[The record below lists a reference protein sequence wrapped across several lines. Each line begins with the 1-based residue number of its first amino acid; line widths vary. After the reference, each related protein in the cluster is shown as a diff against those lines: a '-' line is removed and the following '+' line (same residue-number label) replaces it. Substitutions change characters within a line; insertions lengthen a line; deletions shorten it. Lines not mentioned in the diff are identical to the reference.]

1 LLKQARMERDLTQTG
16 VATAIGRTPHHY
28 TLIEIGQKL
37 PSMKTF
43 AKLQHCLGF
52 DANELL
58 DALLS
63 VPRPFSAFG
72 HLLGSSR
79 NGQGMMITEIT
90 SAVGCA
96 ADHYSR
102 IEAGAELPTIMLFVR
117 LHRVLGFDA
126 DSMLLSLPMAPELDP
141 GEVWGPHYEFGRLL
155 KQARLERRM
164 LHADVSQLAER
175 APRYYARLDTG
186 IQLPSLKNFAKLQR
200 CLGFDANRL
209 LSALSDNPR
218 PFTEFGRQLT
228 SARTSRDM
236 TEAEAAAIAGCASD
250 RYQRVESGAELPTLM
265 ELVRLHRDLEL
276 TADKA
281 LRVILVEPELVS

>member
-72 HLLGSSR
+72 HLLGSAR
-79 NGQGMMITEIT
+79 NGQGMMITEIA

-96 ADHYSR
+96 ADHYWR

-126 DSMLLSLPMAPELDP
+126 DSMLVA
-141 GEVWGPHYEFGRLL
+141 
-155 KQARLERRM
+155 
-164 LHADVSQLAER
+164 AER
-175 APRYYARLDTG
+175 AVRPSSRYSSRSSRVTWVASVSAPRPSRNGYSALLAPWSALRLARAMVWRPPFRARLRVCSPAPISFWT
-186 IQLPSLKNFAKLQR
+186 R
-200 CLGFDANRL
+200 
-209 LSALSDNPR
+209 LSA
-218 PFTEFGRQLT
+218 
-228 SARTSRDM
+228 
-236 TEAEAAAIAGCASD
+236 
-250 RYQRVESGAELPTLM
+250 
-265 ELVRLHRDLEL
+265 
-276 TADKA
+276 
-281 LRVILVEPELVS
+281 